1 MDILACPYDKHFP
14 LKLYVFKVNKYEDR
28 KVRFKK
34 KPACELYCE
43 FKKKYIKDIDEVPD
57 CEECIKYEVDA
68 GILYC
73 PECKRW
79 YPIIDEIPILL
90 PDEMR
95 NKKEDLEFLKK
106 YEEIIPEEILNNGKP
121 WNISDTKK

>member
-14 LKLYVFKVNKYEDR
+14 LKLYVFKVNKYKDR
-28 KVRFKK
+28 NVKFKQ

-43 FKKKYIKDIDEVPD
+43 YRKKFVKELQEDPK

-73 PECKRW
+73 SKCNRW

-95 NKKEDLEFLKK
+95 NKKEDLDFLKK
-106 YEEIIPEEILNNGKP
+106 YQDKIPIEILENGKP
-121 WNISDTKK
+121 WNLEDIK